1 MKEFSPITQPHL
13 SIPHQVAWQSPSNIA
28 LVKYWG
34 KYDPQLPANP
44 SVSLTLNQCRTNT
57 SVWCGPRPSAAT
69 GTYSFEFLLSGTP
82 KPDFHPKIEGFFHRI
97 SSYLPFLTQVHLR
110 IESENTFPH
119 SSGIAS
125 SASAMSALALCL
137 WQIARGSEALSDPE
151 FYRQASYLARLGSG
165 SACRS
170 IWGPVVVWGE
180 TPGIPQASQEFGWA
194 SDRVHPVFADYQ
206 DTILLIDQGQK
217 SVSSTVGHQLMVGHP
232 FAEARFKQA
241 HDHLGQM
248 MEVLAQGDLDRFVDL
263 VEREALTLHALMMAS
278 NPSFVLMKP
287 ATLAVIE
294 KIRAYRKATQNP
306 VCFTLDAG
314 ANVHVLYPKSISK
327 TVLQWIQD
335 ELVVYCEKESY
346 ICDTV
351 GSGSSP
357 ING

>member
-1 MKEFSPITQPHL
+1 
-13 SIPHQVAWQSPSNIA
+13 V
-28 LVKYWG
+28 
-34 KYDPQLPANP
+34 
-44 SVSLTLNQCRTNT
+44 
-57 SVWCGPRPSAAT
+57 
-69 GTYSFEFLLSGTP
+69 
-82 KPDFHPKIEGFFHRI
+82 
-97 SSYLPFLTQVHLR
+97 
-110 IESENTFPH
+110 
-119 SSGIAS
+119 
-125 SASAMSALALCL
+125 
-137 WQIARGSEALSDPE
+137 SDPS
-151 FYRQASYLARLGSG
+151 FFKQASYLARLGSG

-180 TPGIPQASQEFGWA
+180 TPSIPEASQEYGWS
-194 SDRVHPVFADYQ
+194 SDRVHPVFADFQ

-241 HDHLGQM
+241 HKHLEQM
-248 MEVLAQGDLDRFVDL
+248 MEVLAQGDLGRFVDL

-294 KIRAYRKATQNP
+294 KIRAYRKATQHP

-346 ICDTV
+346 ICDSV
-351 GSGSSP
+351 GRGSSP